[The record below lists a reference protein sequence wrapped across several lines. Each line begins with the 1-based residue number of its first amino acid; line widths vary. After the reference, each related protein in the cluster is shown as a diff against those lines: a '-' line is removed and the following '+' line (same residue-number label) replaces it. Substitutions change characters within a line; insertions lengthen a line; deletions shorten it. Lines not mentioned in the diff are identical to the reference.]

1 MSREPDEG
9 FVPAIYRWASTG
21 DLTAALLATDDSGTG
36 ISAGISCA
44 GAGRCWT
51 CWTRCAKRPANLS
64 CEPPPSRRSTT
75 SGAASSQL
83 TPGRLA
89 RSYGYIR

>member
-36 ISAGISCA
+36 ISAGDFVRWCRQVLDLLDQVRKAAREPELRATAKQAIDDVRRGVVAVDA
-44 GAGRCWT
+44 G
-51 CWTRCAKRPANLS
+51 
-64 CEPPPSRRSTT
+64 
-75 SGAASSQL
+75 
-83 TPGRLA
+83 
-89 RSYGYIR
+89 